1 MLRLFNT
8 AKRKKEEFVP
18 LSRNVGMYFCGPTVY
33 DYAHI
38 GNFRAYVF
46 ADILRRY
53 LEYRGFSV
61 KLVMNL
67 TDVDDKTIKRSKE
80 AGMPLREFTEKYT
93 DAFFEDIDT
102 LRIKHAT
109 VYPKA
114 TENIDEI
121 IALIKILIKK
131 WLAYKGEDN
140 SVYFDI
146 SKFKDYGK
154 LANIKIKEAKSRI
167 KQDEYEKEEAR
178 DFAIWKAWS
187 AEDGSVFWN
196 ANFDGIVIK
205 GRPGWHIECSAMST
219 KYLGDNFDIHGG
231 GVDLIFPHHENEIA
245 QSEGA
250 GHKLARYWVHCEHLK
265 VDGKKMSK
273 SLGNYY
279 TLRDLIKKGYDPIA
293 IRYLLFSSHYR
304 SQLNFT
310 FKELESAKKTVESI
324 NFLVSKIK
332 NLVNKID
339 APNNEEISL
348 LVDETR
354 ERFEEYMDDDL
365 NVPEALAA
373 VFDLIKIVNREID
386 KMRIDKV
393 SLKKT
398 YAFLMSI
405 NKIFDIIT
413 EEETALTAEEQKLI
427 NEREAARKKKDFKQ
441 ADAIRNELKKHGIL
455 LEDTPH
461 GITWRRIR

>member
-1 MLRLFNT
+1 MLKLFNT

-38 GNFRAYVF
+38 GNFRAYIF

-67 TDVDDKTIKRSKE
+67 TDVDDKTIKRSRE

-109 VYPKA
+109 IYPKA

-146 SKFKDYGK
+146 SKFKDYGR

-167 KQDEYEKEEAR
+167 KHDEYEKEEAR
-178 DFAIWKAWS
+178 DFALWKAWS
-187 AEDGSVFWN
+187 AEDGNVFWN

-250 GHKLARYWVHCEHLK
+250 GSKLARYWVHCEHLK

-293 IRYLLFSSHYR
+293 IRYLLLSSHYR

-310 FKELESAKKTVESI
+310 FKELDSAKKTVESI

-332 NLVNKID
+332 NLVNKVD

-354 ERFEEYMDDDL
+354 ERFEQYMDDDL
-365 NVPEALAA
+365 NVPEALAT

-386 KMRIDKV
+386 KNLVDKA

-427 NEREAARKKKDFKQ
+427 NEREAARKKKDFNQ
-441 ADAIRNELKKHGIL
+441 ADAIRNELKKRGIL

-461 GITWRRIR
+461 GISWRRIR